1 VRVGVGGRGVGV
13 SVGVGVIVG
22 VEVSVG
28 VEVATGVAVKVGRG
42 VRAISVVAV
51 GSSAWATNWLKGEA
65 RVQPEVETRIPN
77 NTTIKYILSILL
89 KIVSFI

>member
-1 VRVGVGGRGVGV
+1 M
-13 SVGVGVIVG
+13 GVGVIVG

-28 VEVATGVAVKVGRG
+28 VEVATGVAVTVGRG

-65 RVQPEVETRIPN
+65 RVQLEVEMRTPSI
-77 NTTIKYILSILL
+77 TTIK
-89 KIVSFI
+89 

>member
-1 VRVGVGGRGVGV
+1 M
-13 SVGVGVIVG
+13 VG

-28 VEVATGVAVKVGRG
+28 VAVATGVAVKVGRG

-65 RVQPEVETRIPN
+65 RVQPEVETSTPSI
-77 NTTIKYILSILL
+77 TTIKYILNMLL
-89 KIVSFI
+89 KIIFLYLIRLFRKNFGLQGY